1 MLSWGGGG
9 GSGVCC
15 WFEVMA
21 TTRGLAEEISPF
33 LALYFKIFIV
43 SADATYTEILTV

>member
-9 GSGVCC
+9 GGVCC

-21 TTRGLAEEISPF
+21 TTRGLAKTQLRVRSIMRF
-33 LALYFKIFIV
+33 R
-43 SADATYTEILTV
+43 